1 MPTSTEAPSQPFTL
15 PRSQDEKGTSTSS
28 TQPSINAAIA
38 EDDGLRGFAPQDQ
51 LGSSEPHIF
60 SDPARALYW
69 RNVYEKVKYEG
80 RSRFDPALTWTAESE
95 RRLKWKLDLRV
106 MLWVWIMFSS
116 LDLVRRN
123 INRAVSDN
131 MLDDLNID
139 TNDYNTGQTVFFV
152 CFLGA
157 ELPGNLISKKFGPD
171 RIIPICIVLWGVAC
185 CAQSAMTGRGSFL
198 AFRAI
203 IGTLQGGFI
212 PEMVLY
218 LSYFYKGNELPIR
231 LSIFYTA
238 IPLTQ
243 TYGALLATGLLEM
256 RGLRGWA
263 GWQWLFLVEGLI
275 CIVVGFIS
283 AGVMSTSIIQ
293 PALLFRRKDGSNK
306 WWTEEE
312 EKVLVNRLLRD
323 DPTKGD
329 MNNRQPVGVKEV
341 WGAITNVDAWPIYIL
356 GITAW
361 IPFQPVA
368 NYLSLILRGMDYTV
382 LEANLLAIPGYVLFA
397 LNVLIAGW
405 LSEKFKERSLVASLS
420 NVWML
425 PFFIALVCIPD
436 SSSPWV
442 RYAML
447 TGINGIP
454 YTHSILVGMT
464 SSNAK
469 NVGMRAVSTAIYNMC
484 YQIGS
489 IIAVNIYREEDKP
502 YYHTA
507 NKALV
512 GLCSANIA
520 LFIGMK
526 LFYIWRNKVRQ
537 QKWDSLPSSEKISG
551 VDVKYVH

>member
-1 MPTSTEAPSQPFTL
+1 MSANFEAKKQPTVSH
-15 PRSQDEKGTSTSS
+15 SQDEKGTATTSTE
-28 TQPSINAAIA
+28 PSINAALT
-38 EDDGLRGFAPQDQ
+38 EDQVLEGFAHQDQ
-51 LGSSEPHIF
+51 LGSTEPHVF
-60 SDPARALYW
+60 SDSTRAAYW
-69 RNVYEKVKYEG
+69 RNVYETVKYEG
-80 RSRFDPALTWTAESE
+80 RSRFDPSLTWTAETE
-95 RRLKWKLDLRV
+95 RRLKMKLDLRI
-106 MLWVWIMFSS
+106 MLWVWVMFSS

-131 MLDDLNID
+131 MLDDLGID

-185 CAQSAMTGRGSFL
+185 ASQSAMTGRGSFL
-198 AFRAI
+198 ALRAV

-218 LSYFYKGNELPIR
+218 LSYFYKSNELPIR

-238 IPLTQ
+238 IPVTQ
-243 TYGALLATGLLEM
+243 IYGALLATGLLEM

-275 CIVVGFIS
+275 CIVIGIVS
-283 AGVMSTSIIQ
+283 SGVMSTSIIQ
-293 PALLFRRKDGSNK
+293 PAILFRRKDGSNK
-306 WWTEEE
+306 WWTQEE

-329 MNNRQPVGVKEV
+329 MNNRQPVGLKDL
-341 WGAITNVDAWPIYIL
+341 WKAISNVDVWPIYIL

-368 NYLSLILRGMDYTV
+368 NYLSLILRDMDYTV

-425 PFFIALVCIPD
+425 PFFIALICLPA

-464 SSNAK
+464 SANAK
-469 NVGMRAVSTAIYNMC
+469 NVSMRAVSTAIYNMC

-489 IIAVNIYREEDKP
+489 IIAVNVYREEDTP
-502 YYHTA
+502 YYYTA

-520 LFIGMK
+520 LFVGMK
-526 LFYIWRNKVRQ
+526 LFYIWRNKGR
-537 QKWDSLPSSEKISG
+537 KARWDALPAAEKVSG
-551 VDVKYVH
+551 VDVRYVH

>member
-1 MPTSTEAPSQPFTL
+1 MAHPA
-15 PRSQDEKGTSTSS
+15 DEKRAHESVTTPS
-28 TQPSINAAIA
+28 TQPSINIA
-38 EDDGLRGFAPQDQ
+38 MTEDYSIEGLAPQTG
-51 LGSSEPHIF
+51 LGSAEPHMF
-60 SDPARALYW
+60 SDPARAAYW
-69 RNVYEKVKYEG
+69 RDLYEKSKYEG
-80 RSRFDPALTWTAESE
+80 RSRFDPALTWTAETE
-95 RRLKWKLDLRV
+95 RRLKMKLDLRI
-106 MLWVWIMFSS
+106 MLWVWVMFSS

-131 MLDDLNID
+131 MLDDLGIN
-139 TNDYNTGQTVFFV
+139 TNDYNTGQTVFFI

-185 CAQSAMTGRGSFL
+185 CAQSAMNGRGSFL
-198 AFRAI
+198 AMRAI

-218 LSYFYKGNELPIR
+218 LSYFYKSNELPIR
-231 LSIFYTA
+231 LSVFYTA

-243 TYGALLATGLLEM
+243 IYGALLASGLLTM
-256 RGLRGWA
+256 RGIRGWA
-263 GWQWLFLVEGLI
+263 GWQWLFLIEGLI
-275 CIVVGFIS
+275 CIVVGVIS

-293 PALLFRRKDGSNK
+293 PAFFFRRKDGSNK
-306 WWTEEE
+306 WWTVEE

-329 MNNRQPVGVKEV
+329 MNNRQPVGLKEI
-341 WGAITNVDAWPIYIL
+341 WRAISNVDVWPIYIL

-368 NYLSLILRGMDYTV
+368 NYLSLILRGMNYSV
-382 LEANLLAIPGYVLFA
+382 LESNLLAIPGYALFA
-397 LNVLIAGW
+397 INVLVAGW

-464 SSNAK
+464 SANAK

-489 IIAVNIYREEDKP
+489 IVAVNIYREEDKP

-520 LFIGMK
+520 LFVGMK
-526 LFYIWRNKVRQ
+526 LFYIWRNKTR
-537 QKWDSLPSSEKISG
+537 KARWDALPPAEKISG
-551 VDVKYVH
+551 IDGVYVH

>member
-1 MPTSTEAPSQPFTL
+1 MPTTTGPQAPPPAAAS
-15 PRSQDEKGTSTSS
+15 DKGTWTPT
-28 TQPSINAAIA
+28 TQPSITAGMTLP
-38 EDDGLRGFAPQDQ
+38 EDQALTGFAPQDQ
-51 LGSSEPHIF
+51 LGSVEPHVF
-60 SDPARALYW
+60 SDPARAEYW
-69 RNVYEKVKYEG
+69 RNVYDKVNYEG
-80 RSRFDPALTWTAESE
+80 RSRFDPALTWTAETE
-95 RRLKWKLDLRV
+95 RRLKMKLDLRI
-106 MLWVWIMFSS
+106 MLWVWVMFSS

-131 MLDDLNID
+131 MLDDLNIN
-139 TNDYNTGQTVFFV
+139 TNDYNTGQTVFFI

-171 RIIPICIVLWGVAC
+171 RIIPICIILWGVAC
-185 CAQSAMTGRGSFL
+185 CAQSAMTGRASFL
-198 AFRAI
+198 ALRAI
-203 IGTLQGGFI
+203 IGCLQGGFI

-231 LSIFYTA
+231 LSVFYTA

-243 TYGALLATGLLEM
+243 IYGALLASGLLEM
-256 RGLRGWA
+256 RGVRGWA
-263 GWQWLFLVEGLI
+263 GWQWLFLIEGLI
-275 CIVVGFIS
+275 CIVIGFLS
-283 AGVMSTSIIQ
+283 AGIMSTSIIQ
-293 PALLFRRKDGSNK
+293 PALLFKRKDGSNK

-329 MNNRQPVGVKEV
+329 MNNRQPVGPREV
-341 WGAITNVDAWPIYIL
+341 WKAISNVDMWPIYIL

-382 LEANLLAIPGYVLFA
+382 LESNLLAIPGYALFA
-397 LNVLIAGW
+397 INVLIAGW

-489 IIAVNIYREEDKP
+489 IVAVNVYREEDKP

-520 LFIGMK
+520 LFVGMK
-526 LFYIWRNKVRQ
+526 VYYIWRNKVRQ
-537 QKWDSLPSSEKISG
+537 AKWDALPDSEKISG
-551 VDVKYVH
+551 VDVKYLH

>member
-1 MPTSTEAPSQPFTL
+1 MLVILLWPTV
-15 PRSQDEKGTSTSS
+15 R
-28 TQPSINAAIA
+28 
-38 EDDGLRGFAPQDQ
+38 GLLSHRRRVMQR
-51 LGSSEPHIF
+51 LWPHVF
-60 SDPARALYW
+60 SDPARASYW
-69 RNVYEKVKYEG
+69 RNVYDTVKYEG
-80 RSRFDPALTWTAESE
+80 RSRFDPALSWTAETE
-95 RRLKWKLDLRV
+95 RRLKMKLDLRI
-106 MLWVWIMFSS
+106 MLWVWILFLQ

-131 MLDDLNID
+131 MVGLSS
-139 TNDYNTGQTVFFV
+139 DYNTDQTVFFV

-157 ELPGNLISKKFGPD
+157 ELPGNLISKKLGPD
-171 RIIPICIVLWGVAC
+171 RIIPVCILLWGVAC

-198 AFRAI
+198 AMRAI

-218 LSYFYKGNELPIR
+218 LSYFYKWNEP
-231 LSIFYTA
+231 TVHC
-238 IPLTQ
+238 
-243 TYGALLATGLLEM
+243 LLEM

-263 GWQWLFLVEGLI
+263 GWQWLFLIEGLI
-275 CIVVGFIS
+275 CIVIGFIS

-341 WGAITNVDAWPIYIL
+341 WAAITNVDAWLIYIL

-382 LEANLLAIPGYVLFA
+382 LESNLLAIPGYVLFA

-405 LSEKFKERSLVASLS
+405 LSEKFKERSLV
-420 NVWML
+420 VL
-425 PFFIALVCIPD
+425 PFFIALI
-436 SSSPWV
+436 

-489 IIAVNIYREEDKP
+489 IVAVNVYREQDKP
-502 YYHTA
+502 LLRPRMSDHTA

-512 GLCSANIA
+512 GLCSANIG
-520 LFIGMK
+520 LFVGMK
-526 LFYIWRNKVRQ
+526 LFYIWGNKVRQ
-537 QKWDSLPSSEKISG
+537 AKWDALPASEKISG
-551 VDVKYVH
+551 VDIKYVH

>member
-1 MPTSTEAPSQPFTL
+1 MAHQT
-15 PRSQDEKGTSTSS
+15 DEKRAHESFTTPS
-28 TQPSINAAIA
+28 TQPSINIA
-38 EDDGLRGFAPQDQ
+38 TTEDYSTEGLAPQTG
-51 LGSSEPHIF
+51 LGSAEPHIF
-60 SDPARALYW
+60 SDPARAAYW
-69 RNVYEKVKYEG
+69 RDLYEKSKYEG
-80 RSRFDPALTWTAESE
+80 RARFDPALTWTAETE
-95 RRLKWKLDLRV
+95 RRLKMKLDLRI
-106 MLWVWIMFSS
+106 MLWVWVMFSS

-131 MLDDLNID
+131 MLDDLGIN
-139 TNDYNTGQTVFFV
+139 TNDYNTGQTVFFI

-185 CAQSAMTGRGSFL
+185 CAQSAMTGRSSFL
-198 AFRAI
+198 AMRAI

-218 LSYFYKGNELPIR
+218 LSYFYKSNELPIR
-231 LSIFYTA
+231 LSVFYTA

-243 TYGALLATGLLEM
+243 IYGALLASGLLTM
-256 RGLRGWA
+256 RGIRGWA
-263 GWQWLFLVEGLI
+263 GWQWLFLIEGLI

-293 PALLFRRKDGSNK
+293 PALFFRRKDGSNK

-329 MNNRQPVGVKEV
+329 MNNRQPVGLKDL
-341 WGAITNVDAWPIYIL
+341 WRAISNVDVWPIYIL

-368 NYLSLILRGMDYTV
+368 NYLSLILRGMNYTV
-382 LEANLLAIPGYVLFA
+382 LESNLLAIPGYALFA
-397 LNVLIAGW
+397 INVLVAGW

-464 SSNAK
+464 SANAK

-489 IIAVNIYREEDKP
+489 IVAVNVYREEDKP

-520 LFIGMK
+520 LFAGMK
-526 LFYIWRNKVRQ
+526 LFYIWRNKTR
-537 QKWDSLPSSEKISG
+537 KARWDALPPAEKISG
-551 VDVKYVH
+551 IDGMYVH

>member
-1 MPTSTEAPSQPFTL
+1 MSTSIESQKEAANHPT
-15 PRSQDEKGTSTSS
+15 QDEKGTWVTSS
-28 TQPSINAAIA
+28 PGSIVAVT
-38 EDDGLRGFAPQDQ
+38 EEPGLHGFPPQNQ
-51 LGSSEPHIF
+51 LGSIEPHVF
-60 SDPARALYW
+60 SDPTRATYW
-69 RNVYEKVKYEG
+69 RGLYERVRYEG
-80 RSRFDPALTWTAESE
+80 RSRFDPQLTWTAETE
-95 RRLKWKLDLRV
+95 RRLKMKLDLRI
-106 MLWVWIMFSS
+106 MLWVWVMFSS

-131 MLDDLNID
+131 MLDDLHIN

-185 CAQSAMTGRGSFL
+185 AAQSAMTGRSSFL
-198 AFRAI
+198 AMRAI
-203 IGTLQGGFI
+203 IGALQGGFI

-218 LSYFYKGNELPIR
+218 LSYFYKSNELPIR

-243 TYGALLATGLLEM
+243 IYGALLASGILEM

-263 GWQWLFLVEGLI
+263 GWQWLFLIEGLI
-275 CIVVGFIS
+275 CIVIGIIS

-329 MNNRQPVGVKEV
+329 MNNRQPVGPKQV
-341 WGAITNVDAWPIYIL
+341 WQAITNIDVWPIYIL

-368 NYLSLILRGMDYTV
+368 NYLSLILREMDYTV

-425 PFFIALVCIPD
+425 PFFIALVCLPA

-464 SSNAK
+464 SANAK
-469 NVGMRAVSTAIYNMC
+469 TVSMRAVSTAIYNMC

-489 IIAVNIYREEDKP
+489 IIAVNVYREEDKP
-502 YYHTA
+502 YYRTA

-512 GLCSANIA
+512 GLCAANIS
-520 LFIGMK
+520 LFVGMK

-537 QKWDSLPSSEKISG
+537 ARWDALPAAEKVSG
-551 VDVKYVH
+551 VDVKYLH